1 MKISVYDIL
10 NSHNALLHDDGLLV
24 YKAVKAAFD
33 ERDEILIDFTDVKKC
48 TSLFLNASF
57 GLLLHEFGAAKIDN
71 FIKPVNFELINN
83 FDSKYQ
89 DVRDNIINRSNY
101 QAFFNEAFA

>member
-10 NSHNALLHDDGLLV
+10 KSHNALLHDDGLLL

-33 ERDEILIDFTDVKKC
+33 ERDEILIDFSNVKKC

-57 GLLLHEFGAAKIDN
+57 GKLLYEYGSEKMDN
-71 FIKPVNFELINN
+71 FVKPINYESIN
-83 FDSKYQ
+83 KFDLKYQ
-89 DVRDNIINRSNY
+89 DVRDNVINRSNY
-101 QAFFNEAFA
+101 QAYFNEAYA